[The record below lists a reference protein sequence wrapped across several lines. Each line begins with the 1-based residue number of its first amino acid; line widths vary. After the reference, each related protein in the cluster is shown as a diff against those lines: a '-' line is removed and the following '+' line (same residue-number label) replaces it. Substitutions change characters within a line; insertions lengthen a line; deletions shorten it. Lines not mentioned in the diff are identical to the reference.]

1 MNYSQFINSN
11 LVQLTKNYK
20 ERYKYLRKSSFYEYC
35 VFIFIAYSKGLWL
48 DHSYKKGII
57 FNKEN
62 K

>member
-20 ERYKYLRKSSFYEYC
+20 SRYKYLRKSSFYEYC
-35 VFIFIAYSKGLWL
+35 EFIFIAYSKGLWL